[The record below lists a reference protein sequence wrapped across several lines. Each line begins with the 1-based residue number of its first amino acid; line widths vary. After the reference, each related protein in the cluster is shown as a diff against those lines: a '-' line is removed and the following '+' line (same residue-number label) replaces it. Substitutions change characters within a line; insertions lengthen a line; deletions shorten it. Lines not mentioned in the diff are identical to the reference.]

1 MTIEDIVDRFCES
14 RSEMYR
20 LLFNNLA
27 KAVVERCAQ
36 TAEATEGIA
45 HDALVDGTTE
55 TVTCGCGKRIAAVL
69 RAAA

>member
-36 TAEATEGIA
+36 TAEATEGLA
-45 HDALVDGTTE
+45 HEVLVDGKTE
-55 TVTCGCGKRIAAVL
+55 TVTCGCGTRIAAVL